1 MKQRTIL
8 IALALLA
15 GAIMLPAA
23 CQKKTLEGPGGKQIV
38 AYTPRDVEI
47 QRGTRNKTLE
57 VQLVR
62 RNTRREVKVSISQLP
77 EGITVANPTQSVET
91 DSVAFILEAS
101 DEAALVT
108 DHKVVIT
115 IEGPDEMQGTEYVN
129 LTVLE

>member
-1 MKQRTIL
+1 MKHTTIL
-8 IALALLA
+8 IGIALLA
-15 GAIMLPAA
+15 GAVVFPAA

-38 AYTPRDVEI
+38 AYTPRDMEI
-47 QRGTRNKTLE
+47 HRGSRKILE

-77 EGITVANPTQSVET
+77 EGVTAVHPTQSVET
-91 DSVAFILEAS
+91 DSVSFILQAS

-108 DHKVVIT
+108 DHKVAIT
-115 IEGPDEMQGTEYVN
+115 IEGPDEMQGTEYVS